1 MKKKHKALKLLNT
14 FLTVSFSFSLT
25 AILTI
30 APAAFGFGWP
40 YSSKIG
46 SILAVF
52 SWIIGIGAWGI
63 LIAMGIAWAYDKKLH
78 RAIPIT
84 GTIIGTLSILP
95 WIPTVIPMITLTPAL
110 ILAVRLV
117 RYHLNNT
124 NDDTGCITR

>member
-1 MKKKHKALKLLNT
+1 MKKKHTTLRLLNT
-14 FLTVSFSFSLT
+14 FLTVLISFSLT

-40 YSSKIG
+40 YSSTIG

-52 SWIIGIGAWGI
+52 SWTIGLGAWAI
-63 LIAMGIAWAYDKKLH
+63 LIAMGVAWAYDKKLH

-84 GTIIGTLSILP
+84 GTIIGTMSILP
-95 WIPTVIPMITLTPAL
+95 WIPTIIPMITLTPAL

-117 RYHLNNT
+117 RYHLNHT
-124 NDDTGCITR
+124 KDDTGCVPG